1 MTANTLYGKSGSR
14 TGGSRSP
21 GSRVTLPRVVHME
34 WIKFWSL
41 RSSFSTLAVAAVVTV
56 SLGLVSSLVVEDGG
70 GSGPALADPTWNSLY
85 GVTMAALATAVVGV
99 LMATGEYATGTIR
112 STLSAVPARL
122 PVLWAKV
129 AVFAAGSFTFMFAA
143 SMVSFLA
150 GQAILSSRGLDGASL
165 SDPGAFRAVVGAA
178 VYLTGAGLVGLAVGS
193 MLRNTAGAITA
204 VVGVLFLVPS
214 VLRLLPGSISDAV
227 FPYLPMNAAQSFIT
241 EQTGG
246 SGDALAPWAGLLVF
260 VCYLVVLVAGAAV
273 LLKRRDA

>member
-1 MTANTLYGKSGSR
+1 MVTAG
-14 TGGSRSP
+14 
-21 GSRVTLPRVVHME
+21 
-34 WIKFWSL
+34 
-41 RSSFSTLAVAAVVTV
+41 
-56 SLGLVSSLVVEDGG
+56 LGLVSSLVVKADGD
-70 GSGPALADPTWNSLY
+70 GPRLEDPTWNSLY

-129 AVFAAGSFTFMFAA
+129 TVFAAGSFAFTFAA
-143 SMVSFLA
+143 SMVSSLA
-150 GQAILSSRGLDGASL
+150 GQAILASRGLPGASL
-165 SDPGAFRAVVGAA
+165 TDPGAFRAA

-193 MLRNTAGAITA
+193 MLRNTAGSITA

-227 FPYLPMNAAQSFIT
+227 FPYLPMNAAQAFIT
-241 EQTGG
+241 DQTGG
-246 SGDALAPWAGLLVF
+246 SGDALAPWAGLAVF
-260 VCYLVVLVAGAAV
+260 VCFLAVLVAGAAA

>member
-1 MTANTLYGKSGSR
+1 MSTTTLAPTPS
-14 TGGSRSP
+14 
-21 GSRVTLPRVVHME
+21 SRVTLPRVVHME

-41 RSSFSTLAVAAVVTV
+41 RSTFYTLTVAAVVTV
-56 SLGLVSSLVVEDGG
+56 GLGLVSSLVVKADGE
-70 GSGPALADPTWNSLY
+70 GPRLEDPTWNSLY

-129 AVFAAGSFTFMFAA
+129 TVFAAGSFAFTFAA
-143 SMVSFLA
+143 SLVSFLA
-150 GQAILSSRGLDGASL
+150 GQAILASRGLHGASL
-165 SDPGAFRAVVGAA
+165 ADPGALRAVIGAA

-193 MLRNTAGAITA
+193 MLRNTAGSITA

-227 FPYLPMNAAQSFIT
+227 FPYLPMNAAQAFIT
-241 EQTGG
+241 DQTGG
-246 SGDALAPWAGLLVF
+246 NGDALAPWAGLAVF
-260 VCYLVVLVAGAAV
+260 VCFLAVLVAGAAA